1 MLVLKKRVDARIGH
15 RRRKSKTQ
23 RTCGSTNVTQKCA
36 PQVELS
42 GSNDGEGVV
51 EGRGLCSGLPF
62 TFTCGTTIA
71 ERAEAPLGIASVG
84 LVVADGSGGATAV
97 VVGFDEDGV

>member
-1 MLVLKKRVDARIGH
+1 MLVLKKRDGARTGH
-15 RRRKSKTQ
+15 RRRKSKTR

-42 GSNDGEGVV
+42 GSNEDVV
-51 EGRGLCSGLPF
+51 EGRGLCSGSPF

-71 ERAEAPLGIASVG
+71 ERAEALLGIASVG

-97 VVGFDEDGV
+97 VVGFGEDGV